1 MVVMSYDTSKVLS
14 QYEKHFGTFVP
25 GTRESEGL
33 FFETLVF
40 NMGIPAQAAQAIT
53 KEAIDMRTPKK

>member
-1 MVVMSYDTSKVLS
+1 MVTMSYDTAKVLA

-25 GTRESEGL
+25 GTYESEAL

-40 NMGIPAQAAQAIT
+40 NMGIPAQAAQEIT
-53 KEAIDMRTPKK
+53 KEAVSLRK

>member
-1 MVVMSYDTSKVLS
+1 MVTMCYDTNTILS
-14 QYEKHFGTFVP
+14 PSETYWGRFVP

-53 KEAIDMRTPKK
+53 KEAIALRK

>member
-1 MVVMSYDTSKVLS
+1 MMISMHYDTNKILS
-14 QYEKHFGTFVP
+14 QYEKYWGRFVP

-40 NMGIPAQAAQAIT
+40 NMGIPAQAAQEIT
-53 KEAIDMRTPKK
+53 KEAIALRK

>member
-1 MVVMSYDTSKVLS
+1 MRYDTNKILS
-14 QYEKHFGTFVP
+14 QYEKYWGRFVP
-25 GTRESEGL
+25 GTHEAEGL

-53 KEAIDMRTPKK
+53 KEAIALRK

>member
-1 MVVMSYDTSKVLS
+1 MSYDTSKVLS

-40 NMGIPAQAAQAIT
+40 NMGIPAQAAQEIT
-53 KEAIDMRTPKK
+53 KEAIKLKS

>member
-1 MVVMSYDTSKVLS
+1 MMVSMHYDTNKILS
-14 QYEKHFGTFVP
+14 QYEKYWGRFVP
-25 GTRESEGL
+25 GTHESEGL

-53 KEAIDMRTPKK
+53 KEAIALRK

>member
-1 MVVMSYDTSKVLS
+1 MVTMSYDTSKVLA
-14 QYEKHFGTFVP
+14 QYEKHFGAFVP

-53 KEAIDMRTPKK
+53 KEAIALRK

>member
-1 MVVMSYDTSKVLS
+1 MHYDTNKILS
-14 QYEKHFGTFVP
+14 QYEKYWGRFVP

-40 NMGIPAQAAQAIT
+40 NMGIPAQAAQKIT
-53 KEAIDMRTPKK
+53 KEAIALRK